1 MSKPEATPGMNSSV
15 PPGVRL
21 SANEWSS
28 IREILD
34 RWVPDYRVWAFG
46 SRVVGRPRRY
56 SDLDLALEGEAPL
69 SDERLDALREAFRES
84 PLPWKVDI
92 LDLATVDPA
101 FRRRIEAS
109 RVCLHE
115 PMARGARSDG
125 GSGQ

>member
-1 MSKPEATPGMNSSV
+1 MNASV

-21 SANEWSS
+21 SADEWSS

-34 RWVPDYRVWAFG
+34 HWVPEYRVWAFG
-46 SRVVGRPRRY
+46 SRVAGRPRRY

-69 SDERLDALREAFRES
+69 SEERLDALREAFRES
-84 PLPWKVDI
+84 PLPWQVDI

-109 RVCLHE
+109 RVCLRE
-115 PMARGARSDG
+115 PMERGERTG
-125 GSGQ
+125 GDSRQ